1 MGDATDVHCPGLLC
15 GPQHHDPRLPSSL
28 DQNVPQYKR
37 DFRRKL
43 IYFRSQPAL
52 RPNSG
57 LCHVKIRRSH
67 IFEDSY
73 AEIMRQQA
81 NDLKKRLMIK
91 FDGEDGLN
99 YGGVF
104 WLTEADCT
112 RLLELLPAPNC
123 KALFRRGT
131 ARRLQ
136 RKWADALQDLQAAL
150 ALEPNNASICAK
162 FEAVKAHLQKEPATV
177 EPPASSSKALS
188 LTSVAS
194 SDSKASKALVIP
206 KRGARGP
213 VLKHPATR
221 TLDNTL
227 HLLGPFP
234 WFPLARYLLTYQSP
248 LPPLTHSIFSNT
260 KIVNLQGLMMT
271 MEAIGKA
278 AKDKAKFNTLSAT
291 AIANS
296 ANPQSLCSA
305 NTLDQASTPAIAA
318 RLLSRLRP
326 SHPRLA
332 RAFGVCPSPITA
344 VM

>member
-99 YGGVF
+99 YGGVEF
-104 WLTEADCT
+104 FFLLSHEMFNPFYCLFKYLAGLKLQQLTEADCT

-234 WFPLARYLLTYQSP
+234 WFPLAR
-248 LPPLTHSIFSNT
+248 
-260 KIVNLQGLMMT
+260 
-271 MEAIGKA
+271 
-278 AKDKAKFNTLSAT
+278 
-291 AIANS
+291 
-296 ANPQSLCSA
+296 
-305 NTLDQASTPAIAA
+305 
-318 RLLSRLRP
+318 
-326 SHPRLA
+326 
-332 RAFGVCPSPITA
+332 
-344 VM
+344 